1 MEMIFNF
8 ENSSKD
14 LKVEMNKVNES
25 LKKEM
30 ELLKKDNVKLAAKVT
45 EVDGREKRNTLKGKP
60 NRQLPETSKC

>member
-1 MEMIFNF
+1 MEMIVNF

-45 EVDGREKRNTLKGKP
+45 EVDGREK
-60 NRQLPETSKC
+60 ETH